1 MSTILVS
8 LADSAEEESVT
19 AAYYVMEDG
28 WVTFKTDEGKLV
40 ASYPE
45 KRIIRIKVEKSET
58 SPKIQGTAV
67 EFHTPHLPPASE
79 EAARA
84 IAAKWGSKN
93 RSQLDK
99 TDDMIRE
106 IDPTWTTG
114 K

>member
-19 AAYYVMEDG
+19 AAYYVIEDG
-28 WVTFKTDEGKLV
+28 WVTFKTDDGKLV

-45 KRIIRIKVEKSET
+45 KRIIRIKVEKPE
-58 SPKIQGTAV
+58 V
-67 EFHTPHLPPASE
+67 NPPADDGGWDPV
-79 EAARA
+79 RV
-84 IAAKWGSKN
+84 AKRVAKDWSH
-93 RSQLDK
+93 LDK

>member
-19 AAYYVMEDG
+19 AAYYVIEDG
-28 WVTFKTDEGKLV
+28 WVTFKTDDGKLV

-45 KRIIRIKVEKSET
+45 KRIIRLKVEKTEV
-58 SPKIQGTAV
+58 K
-67 EFHTPHLPPASE
+67 PPADDGGWDPVS
-79 EAARA
+79 
-84 IAAKWGSKN
+84 AAKWAAKT
-93 RSQLDK
+93 RSQIDK

-106 IDPTWTTG
+106 IDPTWTAG